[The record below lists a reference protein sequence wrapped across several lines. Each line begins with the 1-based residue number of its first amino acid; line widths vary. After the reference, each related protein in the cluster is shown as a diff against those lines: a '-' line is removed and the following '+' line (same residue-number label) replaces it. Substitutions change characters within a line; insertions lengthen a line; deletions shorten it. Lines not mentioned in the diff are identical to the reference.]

1 MTKKTKLERED
12 PMKLKP
18 FLMTCAAGLALAAPA
33 FAERELTVGTQDN
46 EVSNLYAGLQA
57 MGETLTEVS
66 GGEMTLTIFPSSQL
80 GDFRA
85 MVAQVQAGELDMVTT
100 GYPDMSYVIPELN
113 LIGAPY
119 VADDFGHL
127 EEIVAGPWG
136 QEMDAAFIDQGI
148 RMLDL
153 WYYGTRQTTSNRAI
167 ESMADMQGLR
177 MRTPNVPFLIAY
189 AENVG
194 ATPAPVAFA
203 EVYLALQTN
212 QVDAQENPLPTI
224 EAMRFDEVQSHIA
237 ITNHFIA
244 SIAMMI
250 SDELWGSLTEE
261 EQGWIMTAVEAG
273 GEVNDSRTV
282 NAEAEL
288 LATFEGRGL
297 SVTRPDLA
305 PFRAAMQPYYDQL
318 EAEFGEGAI
327 ARIRGE

>member
-1 MTKKTKLERED
+1 
-12 PMKLKP
+12 MKLKP
-18 FLMTCAAGLALAAPA
+18 FLLTCAASLALAAPA
-33 FAERELTVGTQDN
+33 LAERELTIGSQDN

-57 MGETLTEVS
+57 MGETLAEVS

-119 VADDFGHL
+119 VADDFAHL
-127 EEIVAGPWG
+127 QRIVAGPWG

-167 ESMADMQGLR
+167 ESMADMAGLR

-189 AENVG
+189 AQNVG

-250 SDELWGSLTEE
+250 SNDLWESLSEE
-261 EQGWIMTAVEAG
+261 ERGWIMTAVEAG
-273 GEVNDSRTV
+273 GDVNDNRTV
-282 NAEAEL
+282 AAEAEL

-318 EAEFGEGAI
+318 EAEFGAGAI